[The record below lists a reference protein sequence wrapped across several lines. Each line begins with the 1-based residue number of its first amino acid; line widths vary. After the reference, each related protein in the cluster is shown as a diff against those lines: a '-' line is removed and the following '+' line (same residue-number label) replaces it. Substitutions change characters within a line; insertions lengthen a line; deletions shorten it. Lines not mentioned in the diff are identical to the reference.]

1 MNDDVKSRWSFLSV
15 HVSRRPLPRPDAD
28 GSKEAGDTYR
38 KVAKGSRSGGDV
50 KVGAHE
56 AQRDQVG

>member
-1 MNDDVKSRWSFLSV
+1 MNDDDDVKSRWSFLSV

-38 KVAKGSRSGGDV
+38 KVVKGSRSGGETL
-50 KVGAHE
+50 K
-56 AQRDQVG
+56 